1 MCHLLI
7 FESNVKSRES
17 WFLSGKILY
26 FLEARMCYLLK
37 IASWSAWKAAPVWL
51 SPVQSSCV
59 CDMLYCLHVSPK
71 VTCPEASS
79 GQVYL
84 LQYPF
89 LLSRV
94 LSLCWWPIMVFG
106 PHLFGYTW
114 DMLRHMCCV
123 LCAVSS
129 CVFRCAI
136 TFWVGFSLVMFANI
150 SESLRVRSHIL
161 AYGQWCTVKCGQ
173 CPVWE
178 VHESMLFLSELSI
191 LQLRLS
197 VLIWCLFL
205 TPALAVRGRRLLAS
219 GISSHTDAVL
229 SVFVSQCTRPHFL
242 VDESRVPVCAGSNS
256 VSFQHPTLLW
266 DGRKSNY
273 LPVLFFTWVL
283 LLRIYQ
289 LPVIPR

>member
-1 MCHLLI
+1 
-7 FESNVKSRES
+7 
-17 WFLSGKILY
+17 
-26 FLEARMCYLLK
+26 
-37 IASWSAWKAAPVWL
+37 
-51 SPVQSSCV
+51 
-59 CDMLYCLHVSPK
+59 MLYCLHLSPK

-89 LLSRV
+89 LLSHV
-94 LSLCWWPIMVFG
+94 LSLCWWPVMVFG

-114 DMLRHMCCV
+114 DMLRDMCCV

-161 AYGQWCTVKCGQ
+161 AYGQWCAVKCGQ
-173 CPVWE
+173 SPVWE

-191 LQLRLS
+191 LQLMLS